1 MERGKRIFTT
11 LASSREALCP
21 QKFSTGSEFRG
32 WVMTLVSR
40 LKSPR
45 CVEVCIWQ
53 REHRTSDPHG
63 PLFPHA
69 DRLATLLHAPPKALQ
84 VICKWKSIHII
95 FPTRHVQG
103 GPFALTRKSM
113 TPGCHVRA
121 LTHSPLHSF
130 PCGLRA
136 FRILRVLTSHLRH
149 CT

>member
-11 LASSREALCP
+11 FASSQETLCP
-21 QKFSTGSEFRG
+21 QKLSTGSEFRD

-45 CVEVCIWQ
+45 CVEVRIWQ
-53 REHRTSDPHG
+53 REHSTSGPHG
-63 PLFPHA
+63 PLFLHV

-84 VICKWKSIHII
+84 ATRKWKSIHII

-103 GPFALTRKSM
+103 CPFALTRKSM
-113 TPGCHVRA
+113 TPGCNVRA

-130 PCGLRA
+130 PCGLQA
-136 FRILRVLTSHLRH
+136 FRILRVLKSHLRH
-149 CT
+149 FT